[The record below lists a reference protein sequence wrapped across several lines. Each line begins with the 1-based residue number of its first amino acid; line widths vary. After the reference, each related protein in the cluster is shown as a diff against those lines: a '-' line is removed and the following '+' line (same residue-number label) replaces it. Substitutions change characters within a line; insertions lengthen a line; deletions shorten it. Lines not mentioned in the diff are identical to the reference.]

1 MKKYIIIPDITCDLS
16 KEIRDYFDLE
26 EYIMG
31 YVNINGES
39 IKTRLDWENISRKK
53 FYSIL
58 SNKKN
63 KVTSAAA
70 SPEEYYLMFKKYIDL
85 GYDIISMSISSKIS
99 GTFNIANLAR
109 NQVLEEYP
117 DANIYCF
124 DSLRMSG
131 SFGIL
136 VIYALELQKEGKSF
150 NEVINW
156 LEENKVKVH
165 QMGPID
171 DLTFVARRGQISKGK
186 AIMGNFVGIKP
197 MGDCNTEGY
206 VTVLAKTKGIKK
218 ALNSTVSYIE
228 KIGTNLE
235 NQYIIIAHSD
245 REDYANL
252 LKEKI
257 EEKLKVKKVFVTD
270 VFSGCGTNIGPGMI
284 GAYFI
289 GNPISTEC
297 LVEKEA
303 LIQSIK
309 ENTK

>member
-1 MKKYIIIPDITCDLS
+1 MKLS
-16 KEIRDYFDLE
+16 KRLLTIASMIPQGIPCADIGSDHGLLV
-26 EYIMG
+26 EYLLNNKLVPFA
-31 YVNINGES
+31 YAS
-39 IKTRLDWENISRKK
+39 D
-53 FYSIL
+53 
-58 SNKKN
+58 NKKGPFSRLN
-63 KVTSAAA
+63 
-70 SPEEYYLMFKKYIDL
+70 ENLKKYIDL

-150 NEVINW
+150 DEVINW

-289 GNPISTEC
+289 GNTISTDC